1 MIVRIL
7 MAGLIAAS
15 FASLRA
21 ADLPAPPAIVKAND
35 ILALGNTE
43 AGKLARPVRVQGVV
57 TFCAPE
63 APWFFLQ
70 DASAGIL
77 VALTADAPR
86 VSVGQFVTA
95 EGKTGAGNFA
105 PYILSATATAT
116 ASGTAPMP
124 KPVVASNA
132 QVERQRSLFGQWT
145 ETEGI
150 LRDAAR
156 GPDGRVRLLI
166 SSRQGSCSAVL
177 HGDGSPWLERD
188 LIDARLRVR
197 GICWLNYE
205 CNLQVVPSADNIT
218 VLERSAAPGFDRP
231 PVPAASLRGQNKD
244 MPALLRATFVR
255 EEVLGRWRL
264 VAEDGTPI
272 MGLPASPM
280 AGSVLVKKP
289 IAPAPGAAVD
299 IAGRVDET
307 NNFFTVHHMWSR
319 DAGAGHA
326 LPDAAFTTPSGAGSA
341 DRAGHL
347 LTVRG
352 RFISADTRPMS
363 MATAPYATTMI
374 ASALL
379 EDEADGARVQ
389 ILMPAAALPMLRAL
403 PDDRL
408 VQVTGWQSPAGSSAL
423 HLPQLWPRDETDIA
437 VGGLTRAAFQRNLWW
452 GAGGLGVLVLTGA
465 GFLWAQRE
473 KLKRQRSEAAIVA
486 AHAATLEARVAERTA
501 ELAAANERLTRAS
514 EEALANLA
522 REHELGDLKSNFV
535 SMVSHEFRTPLA
547 VILSSTDILANHLER
562 LSPERRAQQLAGI
575 RSSTQQMA
583 RLIEEVLLLGKVEAG
598 KMAFA
603 PEPLNLRHF
612 CSELVDEAHSATARR
627 CPITLEC
634 AHDLPELISAD
645 PALLRHIFSNL
656 LSNAAKYS
664 PEGAEVKLSV
674 QQETGLLLRIAD
686 KGIGIPEADLP
697 HLFEPFHRAS
707 NVGLIGGTGLGLMIT
722 KRCVELHGG
731 SISVISPPGEG
742 TTVTVRIPFSPK
754 P

>member
-1 MIVRIL
+1 MILRTLLAGL
-7 MAGLIAAS
+7 MAAFLSAG
-15 FASLRA
+15 RA
-21 ADLPAPPAIVKAND
+21 ADLPAPPAIAQAKD
-35 ILALGNTE
+35 ILALNLAE
-43 AGKLARPVRVQGVV
+43 AGKLARLVRVQGVV

-77 VALTADAPR
+77 VALKSDAPR
-86 VSVGQFVTA
+86 VTAGQFVTA
-95 EGKTGAGNFA
+95 EGKTGTGNFA

-116 ASGTAPMP
+116 ANGTAPMP
-124 KPVVASNA
+124 KPVIATNA

-177 HGDGSPWLERD
+177 HGDGAPWLRHEV
-188 LIDARLRVR
+188 LDARLRLR

-205 CNLQVVPSADNIT
+205 CNLQVVPAEDNIT

-231 PVPAASLRGQNKD
+231 PVPAASLKGQNKD
-244 MPALLRATFVR
+244 MPVRLRATFVR

-272 MGLPASPM
+272 LGLPASPF
-280 AGSVLVKKP
+280 AGSVFVKKP
-289 IAPAPGAAVD
+289 IAPAPGTAVD

-307 NNFFTVHHMWSR
+307 NNFYTVHHMWSR

-352 RFISADTRPMS
+352 RLISADTRPMS
-363 MATAPYATTMI
+363 MATAPYATVTI

-389 ILMPAAALPMLRAL
+389 ILMPATALPMLRAL
-403 PDDRL
+403 PGDRL

-423 HLPQLWPRDETDIA
+423 SLPQLWPRGESDIA
-437 VGGLTRAAFQRNLWW
+437 VSGLTRAAFQRNLWW
-452 GAGGLGVLVLTGA
+452 GAGGIGVLVLTGA

-473 KLKRQRSEAAIVA
+473 KLKRQRSEAAIIA

-501 ELAAANERLTRAS
+501 ELAAANERLTRVND
-514 EEALANLA
+514 EALANLA
-522 REHELGDLKSNFV
+522 REHELGELKSNFV

-547 VILSSTDILANHLER
+547 VILSSTDILSNHLDR

-575 RSSTQQMA
+575 RGSTQQMA

-598 KMAFA
+598 KMAFV
-603 PEPLNLRHF
+603 PEPVNLRHF

-627 CPITLEC
+627 CTIVLEC
-634 AHDLPELISAD
+634 GDDLPESISAD

-664 PEGAEVKLSV
+664 PEGAEVKLNVTQDSGSLIFRV
-674 QQETGLLLRIAD
+674 SD
-686 KGIGIPEADLP
+686 KGIGIPIEDQAR
-697 HLFEPFHRAS
+697 LFEPFHRAKNTGQIS
-707 NVGLIGGTGLGLMIT
+707 GTGLGLMIT

-731 SISVISPPGEG
+731 SIAVTSAQGEG
-742 TTVTVRIPFSPK
+742 TTVDVRLPG
-754 P
+754 